1 MNTKV
6 TYLGVILF
14 TLISF
19 SFQAQT
25 ITKPSAQFSSDL
37 LSTLNPGNDL
47 GISSE
52 LKDKIESENRSYVQD
67 ILDIASGDDD
77 DDTKIKK
84 LTNRKNQRDG
94 VLESAFGNDDML
106 KSYKKKIN
114 KEIKPFKRKYKLAKW
129 VL

>member
-1 MNTKV
+1 MNTKA

-14 TLISF
+14 TLVSF
-19 SFQAQT
+19 GLQAQG
-25 ITKPSAQFSSDL
+25 IMKPPTSFSSDL
-37 LSTLNPGNDL
+37 LSTLHPGNDL
-47 GISSE
+47 GISSD
-52 LKDKIESENRSYVQD
+52 LKDKIESENRSYVED
-67 ILDIASGDDD
+67 IIQIASGDDD

-84 LTNRKNQRDG
+84 LTNRKNERDG
-94 VLESAFGNDDML
+94 VLQNAFGNDDLL